1 MTGGGGA
8 SGVGAPTHRRVPVL
22 RRLGGLAL
30 LGVGI
35 VHLQQDLGAY
45 YSAIP
50 TIGTLFVLNFAA
62 ATPLALALQAPVER
76 LPGRAGRF
84 APALLAWAGIALAA
98 ATLLGLVVSEQSGL
112 FGFREVGYRGAV
124 VLAIALELAT
134 IALLGADRLLARARL
149 GGEADPDDVRRRSLR
164 RQRAEPHRQP
174 AGSPRRQLSAEEL
187 R

>member
-1 MTGGGGA
+1 VTAGGGA
-8 SGVGAPTHRRVPVL
+8 SEVGAPTRRRVP
-22 RRLGGLAL
+22 L

-35 VHLQQDLGAY
+35 VHLQQDLCAY

-76 LPGRAGRF
+76 LPRRAGRF

-112 FGFREVGYRGAV
+112 FGFSEVGYRPAI

-149 GGEADPDDVRRRSLR
+149 GQAADPDDVRRRSLR
-164 RQRAEPHRQP
+164 RQRADPHARRHPHP
-174 AGSPRRQLSAEEL
+174 ARSPRSHPSAEEL